1 MVLLKTNSWIK
12 KKIRAQLRKNNQIS
26 QINYSEQVLPSE
38 IFLYLRNQTFLFLA
52 NILWIDS
59 VYIWLIYGK
68 VIVLNSDLT
77 WIFFGILCISV
88 FVKTFSNFN
97 SRLDISKPRSE
108 LWSAAPRKVL
118 IVSLIFLLMA
128 DLVVNRFLP
137 HYCYYYHHHLHLTQV
152 LKGFFRSIAKNRSE
166 MDSGYLIVLVVK
178 VSPLYSATFI
188 SITNFSF
195 YVDWKET

>member
-26 QINYSEQVLPSE
+26 QINHSEQVLPAE

-59 VYIWLIYGK
+59 VYIWLIYEK
-68 VIVLNSDLT
+68 VIVLNSDLI
-77 WIFFGILCISV
+77 WIFFSILCISV

-97 SRLDISKPRSE
+97 SRLDISRPRSE
-108 LWSAAPRKVL
+108 LWSAALRKVL
-118 IVSLIFLLMA
+118 IVSLIFLLLA

-137 HYCYYYHHHLHLTQV
+137 HYCYYFHHRLHLTQV
-152 LKGFFRSIAKNRSE
+152 LKGFFRSIVKNRSE
-166 MDSGYLIVLVVK
+166 MDSGYLLVLVVK
-178 VSPLYSATFI
+178 VSSATFI

-195 YVDWKET
+195 YVDWKES

>member
-26 QINYSEQVLPSE
+26 QINHSEQVLPAE

-68 VIVLNSDLT
+68 VIVLNSDLI
-77 WIFFGILCISV
+77 WIFFSILCISV

-97 SRLDISKPRSE
+97 SRLDISRPRSE
-108 LWSAAPRKVL
+108 LWSAALRKVL
-118 IVSLIFLLMA
+118 IVSLIFLLLA

-137 HYCYYYHHHLHLTQV
+137 HYCYYFHHRLHLTQV
-152 LKGFFRSIAKNRSE
+152 LKGFFRSIVKNRSE
-166 MDSGYLIVLVVK
+166 MDSGYLLVLVVK
-178 VSPLYSATFI
+178 VFSATFI

-195 YVDWKET
+195 YVDWKES

>member
-26 QINYSEQVLPSE
+26 QINHSEQVLPAE

-68 VIVLNSDLT
+68 VIVLNSDLI
-77 WIFFGILCISV
+77 WIFFSILCISV

-97 SRLDISKPRSE
+97 SRLDISRPRSE
-108 LWSAAPRKVL
+108 LWSAALRKVL
-118 IVSLIFLLMA
+118 IVSLIFLLLA

-137 HYCYYYHHHLHLTQV
+137 HYCYYFHHRLHLTQV
-152 LKGFFRSIAKNRSE
+152 LKGFFRSIVKNRSE
-166 MDSGYLIVLVVK
+166 MDSGYLLVLVVK
-178 VSPLYSATFI
+178 VSSATFI

-195 YVDWKET
+195 YVDWKES

>member
-26 QINYSEQVLPSE
+26 QINQSEQVLPAE

-68 VIVLNSDLT
+68 VIVLNSDLI
-77 WIFFGILCISV
+77 WIFFSILCISV

-97 SRLDISKPRSE
+97 SRLDISRPRSE
-108 LWSAAPRKVL
+108 LWSAALRKVL
-118 IVSLIFLLMA
+118 IVSLIFLLLA

-137 HYCYYYHHHLHLTQV
+137 HYCYYFHHRLHLTQV
-152 LKGFFRSIAKNRSE
+152 LKGFFRSIVKNRSE
-166 MDSGYLIVLVVK
+166 MDSGYLLVLVVK
-178 VSPLYSATFI
+178 VSSATFI

-195 YVDWKET
+195 YVDWKES

>member
-1 MVLLKTNSWIK
+1 M
-12 KKIRAQLRKNNQIS
+12 
-26 QINYSEQVLPSE
+26 
-38 IFLYLRNQTFLFLA
+38 FLA

-68 VIVLNSDLT
+68 VIVLNSDLI

-97 SRLDISKPRSE
+97 SRLDISRPRSE
-108 LWSAAPRKVL
+108 LWSAALRKVL
-118 IVSLIFLLMA
+118 IVSLIFLLLA

-137 HYCYYYHHHLHLTQV
+137 HYCYYFHHRLHLTQV
-152 LKGFFRSIAKNRSE
+152 LKGFFRSIVKNRSE
-166 MDSGYLIVLVVK
+166 MDSGYLLVLVVK
-178 VSPLYSATFI
+178 VSSATFI

-195 YVDWKET
+195 YVDWKES